1 MRSIHRG
8 IGWGI
13 GMVLWMGLAA
23 GSPAAADET
32 RTVLLMPVGG
42 SAPEALGAEV
52 DRTLRKA
59 LQEQGFT
66 LREAADASRQN
77 EQAGGQAC
85 TEAVCLWRLV
95 RDAHAWGGMVVGLW
109 RSNWPGA
116 EYRLVGSLVGPSAD
130 QRTQKM
136 VELTGPVQQAVET
149 LVGQLLRGLQEEAPI
164 TVLLDGAPEGASVVV
179 DGRLRGELP
188 VRIQLRPGRHRLAVS
203 RYGHTGW
210 KGSLALETG
219 SEPVHVRFT
228 LDGQQAAK
236 VELLA
241 GESRVQSAT
250 SEQDGAAA
258 GDRAGSGDTAAA
270 EGNRQASTGSA
281 ATGEGSS
288 TADPLRTRPPAAPS
302 TGRPWWA
309 WATVATLAAIGV
321 GLGVGAGLE
330 ASRSGCQQWD
340 AAGVECIVERSP
352 RVPVLVGLSVG
363 VAASL
368 GGATTMFLLT
378 DR

>member
-13 GMVLWMGLAA
+13 GVVLWLGLAA
-23 GSPAAADET
+23 SSPAAADEP

-42 SAPEALGAEV
+42 SAPEARRGEV
-52 DRTLRKA
+52 DRALRQA
-59 LQEQGFT
+59 
-66 LREAADASRQN
+66 LRERGFVIRDAAEASKQN

-136 VELTGPVQQAVET
+136 VELTGPVQRAVAT
-149 LVGQLLRGLQEEAPI
+149 LVEQLLRALQEEAPV

-203 RYGHTGW
+203 RYGHAGW

-219 SEPVHVRFT
+219 SDPVHVRFT
-228 LDGQQAAK
+228 LDEEQAAK

-241 GESRVQSAT
+241 GEARVQSA
-250 SEQDGAAA
+250 SAEQEGASGEERAGGEQSAAEDGAAQ
-258 GDRAGSGDTAAA
+258 AAA
-270 EGNRQASTGSA
+270 EGT
-281 ATGEGSS
+281 ATAEGSS
-288 TADPLRTRPPAAPS
+288 AADPLRTRPPAAPS

-330 ASRSGCQQWD
+330 ASRSGCAQWD

-363 VAASL
+363 AAASL